1 MNLWDEIKAIDFED
15 DAMATLIKVVGLVPA
30 KKLVEVFGGDMFYF
44 PKVESVIRTARNRRI
59 YKEFTG
65 YNHKELAT
73 RYNLTT
79 RYVRDVVKEQRKIE
93 PKTKEKQL
101 KLF

>member
-1 MNLWDEIKAIDFED
+1 MDLWDEIKAVDFED
-15 DAMATLIKVVGLVPA
+15 DAMSTLIKAVGLAPA
-30 KKLVEVFGGDMFYF
+30 KKLVEIFGGDMFYF

-65 YNHKELAT
+65 FNHKELAT

-79 RYVRDVVKEQRKIE
+79 RYVRNVVKEQRKIE

-101 KLF
+101 KLI